1 MTGSTLAPVP
11 ILRTLVVC
19 VVLAFALASCSSDA
33 DSDVDDTDDIEVAD
47 TGDEAETVETAAADE
62 RVEATAAVFAD
73 FGPDSPGCA
82 VGVAY
87 PGGRHTAAYGSSD
100 IEAGE
105 PLEPGSIFDIG
116 SVSKQFTAGAI
127 ALAVLDGDVALD
139 DNVFDIIDGLA
150 PSYDGVVTIDDLVHH
165 TSGLPDYTELLDADD
180 DEVTTMQDALDVMRA
195 NDFVPAFEPGTAFD
209 YSNTNYVLM
218 AEVIQ
223 QVTGQSLVE
232 YSAERI
238 FEPLAMNDSVVRD
251 DQGDLLDGQAQGYID
266 DGEWVRAGSSWQ
278 QTGDGA
284 IHSTVGDVLNWAEL
298 FFGNSPA
305 SDGEVGSA
313 DWLLLMLQP
322 GSADDDGSPYA
333 FGISLD
339 EDGDL
344 LTHAGAWT
352 GYSASLTVR
361 PNDELAVAVLCN
373 IDDLDADE
381 LASNVMD
388 VWR

>member
-1 MTGSTLAPVP
+1 M
-11 ILRTLVVC
+11 
-19 VVLAFALASCSSDA
+19 
-33 DSDVDDTDDIEVAD
+33 
-47 TGDEAETVETAAADE
+47 
-62 RVEATAAVFAD
+62 
-73 FGPDSPGCA
+73 
-82 VGVAY
+82 
-87 PGGRHTAAYGSSD
+87 
-100 IEAGE
+100 
-105 PLEPGSIFDIG
+105 
-116 SVSKQFTAGAI
+116 SKQFTAGAI
-127 ALAVLDGDVALD
+127 ALAVLDGDLALD
-139 DNVFDIIDGLA
+139 DNVFDIIDGVA

-195 NDFVPAFEPGTAFD
+195 DDFVPDFEPGTAFD

-223 QVTGQSLVE
+223 QVTGQSFVE

-238 FEPLAMNDSVVRD
+238 FEPLAMNHSVVRD
-251 DQGDLLDGQAQGYID
+251 DQGDLLDGQAQGYIN
-266 DGEWVRAGSSWQ
+266 DGEWVPAGSSWQ

-284 IHSTVGDVLNWAEL
+284 VHSTVGDVLNWAEL
-298 FFGNSPA
+298 FFGDSPA
-305 SDGEVGSA
+305 PDGEVGSA

-322 GSADDDGSPYA
+322 GSADDDGTPYA
-333 FGISLD
+333 FGISL
-339 EDGDL
+339 EQDGDL

-352 GYSASLTVR
+352 GYSSSLAVR
-361 PNDELAVAVLCN
+361 PNDELAVVVLCN